1 MASRAPLCY
10 HRGMRAADILTP
22 DQVRTVQSKST
33 LKGVLLIVH
42 AWAVIFAAM
51 ALFAYWPN
59 PLTFLL
65 AVAVIAGRQ
74 LGLSILMHEGAH
86 GLLAQ
91 DGGLNLKLSQWLCAY
106 PVLLDTVA
114 YRKYHL
120 KHHARTQQPDDPDL
134 VLSAPFPITPKSFR
148 RKVIRDLTGQT
159 GLQQRV
165 AQFRS
170 ALGDP
175 SLPWR
180 ERLARFRAQLGPQL
194 FANLVL
200 FAGLAAAG
208 YWYLYPLLWLLPL
221 VTVYQLVL
229 RIRNIAEHAIVP
241 DDKDPFRNARTTL
254 ARPIARLF
262 LAPYWVN
269 YHVEHHLLMWVPCY
283 NLAKMHRYLKQ
294 GPHGERI
301 ETKNS
306 YAEILKLA
314 VSRPDRD
321 DDGGARV
328 HDGKRRI
335 TGLIMETEPDDSFD
349 HRGRSDEEAA

>member
-1 MASRAPLCY
+1 
-10 HRGMRAADILTP
+10 MRATDILTP
-22 DQVRTVQSKST
+22 DQVKAVQSKST
-33 LKGVLLIVH
+33 LKGVALILH
-42 AWAVIFAAM
+42 AWAVIFGAM

-59 PLTFLL
+59 PLTFVL

-86 GLLAQ
+86 GLIAR
-91 DGGLNLKLSQWLCAY
+91 DAGLNMKLSQWLCAY

-120 KHHARTQQPDDPDL
+120 KHHANTQQPNDPDL
-134 VLSAPFPITPKSFR
+134 VLSAPFPITAKSFR

-159 GLQQRV
+159 GIQQRL

-170 ALGDP
+170 ALG
-175 SLPWR
+175 SSSMPWR
-180 ERLARFRAQLGPQL
+180 DRLARFRKELGAQV

-200 FAGLAAAG
+200 FAGLAATG
-208 YWYLYPLLWLLPL
+208 HWYLYPLLWLLPL

-254 ARPIARLF
+254 AGPLARIF

-283 NLAKMHRYLKQ
+283 NLAKMHRFLKE
-294 GPHGERI
+294 GPHGQRI

-314 VSRPDRD
+314 VSRPDSD
-321 DDGGARV
+321 DDGGARI

-335 TGLIMETEPDDSFD
+335 KGLIMETEPDDSFD
-349 HRGRSDEEAA
+349 HRGRSGEEAA

>member
-1 MASRAPLCY
+1 M
-10 HRGMRAADILTP
+10 RGMRAADILTP

-42 AWAVIFAAM
+42 AWAVIFGAM

-59 PLTFLL
+59 PATFIL

-86 GLLAQ
+86 GLIAQ
-91 DGGLNLKLSQWLCAY
+91 DAGMNLKLSQWLCAY

-159 GLQQRV
+159 GLQQRL

-175 SLPWR
+175 ALPWR
-180 ERLARFRAQLGPQL
+180 ERLARFRAQLGAQL

-200 FAGLAAAG
+200 FSGLAAAG
-208 YWYLYPLLWLLPL
+208 YWYLYPLLWLAAPGHGLP
-221 VTVYQLVL
+221 
-229 RIRNIAEHAIVP
+229 AGPAHPEH
-241 DDKDPFRNARTTL
+241 RRARHR
-254 ARPIARLF
+254 ARR
-262 LAPYWVN
+262 
-269 YHVEHHLLMWVPCY
+269 
-283 NLAKMHRYLKQ
+283 Q
-294 GPHGERI
+294 GPVPQCPHDTCGPH
-301 ETKNS
+301 
-306 YAEILKLA
+306 
-314 VSRPDRD
+314 RPPVP
-321 DDGGARV
+321 GALL
-328 HDGKRRI
+328 GQLPRRASSAHVGALLQPRARC
-335 TGLIMETEPDDSFD
+335 TAT
-349 HRGRSDEEAA
+349 